1 MDIIGAAGKGALS
14 GAGTGA
20 AIGLNPAALAATG
33 GLSALAV
40 PAGALIG
47 GVASGLKQ
55 NTANKAQQIPI
66 IDPMER
72 NRLAQLE
79 QQRKSLLSGTDAITQ
94 SQIGDIKNVGAG
106 VQGAITRNTGG
117 DVSSALDAL
126 LRAQKNTQSSVNQAV
141 VQGRERLPYFDN
153 ASGALM
159 QRIAQRRLELDLL
172 KRNQKVAENAQSRK
186 DANVTGNAV
195 ASSGILEGSMDS
207 LFQTPQS
214 VFSNNYVDP
223 NLANIDSGALNFGA
237 NVMPTLL
244 PV

>member
-1 MDIIGAAGKGALS
+1 MADNMDIIGAVGKGALA

-20 AIGLNPAALAATG
+20 TIGSVVPGIGTAIGAAG
-33 GLSALAV
+33 GAI
-40 PAGALIG
+40 IG

-66 IDPMER
+66 VDPMER

-79 QQRKSLLSGTDAITQ
+79 QQRKSLLSGTDAVTQ
-94 SQIGDIKNVGAG
+94 SQIGDIKNIGAG

-186 DANVTGNAV
+186 DANVSGNAV
-195 ASSGILEGSMDS
+195 ASSGILEGSMGS
-207 LFQTPQS
+207 FQSP
-214 VFSNNYVDP
+214 SNNYVDP

-237 NVMPTLL
+237 NVMPGLL